1 MRPHCVST
9 VWRGPVHPIPSRIL
23 GDSFPSIR
31 NDAIQAPSTGSGRGP
46 GIQDGIGWGRVDAV
60 GSVGGE
66 DSPWILERSWMTGV
80 TSERGQTL
88 NAPKSMGALAAILI
102 EQITRAQRPAELIRF
117 RACRCQRASPRIR
130 SPHPASIVNDLDA
143 TPLRFPSPSNPSA
156 SRLRAIFRSASSRS
170 GLNAGVPPSV
180 SSSSTKPSAW

>member
-1 MRPHCVST
+1 MDLKR
-9 VWRGPVHPIPSRIL
+9 SRI
-23 GDSFPSIR
+23 
-31 NDAIQAPSTGSGRGP
+31 
-46 GIQDGIGWGRVDAV
+46 
-60 GSVGGE
+60 
-66 DSPWILERSWMTGV
+66 TGV

-88 NAPKSMGALAAILI
+88 NAPKSMRAPAALLI

-117 RACRCQRASPRIR
+117 RVCRCQQPSPRIR
-130 SPHPASIVNDLDA
+130 SPHAASIVNDLDA